1 MKGFRDF
8 VFRGNLIELAVAFIM
23 GAAFN
28 SVVTSFTNIVL
39 SLISLVLGGPPN
51 FDEFM
56 PGGVPVGP
64 FLTQLI
70 GFLLVATIVYFGL
83 VLPFNTVR
91 ERLVTEAEPAVTE
104 TELLTEI
111 RDLLSEDAKQRQ
123 PLGDCAVGF
132 SPHCRDGAGDRPATP
147 CHGR

>member
-132 SPHCRDGAGDRPATP
+132 SPHCRDGAGDQPATP
-147 CHGR
+147 CHER